1 MISSPPRIA
10 IPEPSSIDKEY
21 SEGSWPDYARAVEAA
36 GGTAVR
42 VPLTESQATVA
53 QLAGSCAGIL
63 LPGNGADVNPEKYG
77 QKAIPEC
84 GATDPLRE
92 SVDDLLLQ
100 DAFNLNKAIFG
111 ICYGLQ
117 TLNVWRNGTL
127 VQDLPTSKPTGSVE
141 HAAGPKVLEAHL
153 INIARPSYLANI
165 VDLTSVLDLS
175 TTGQRVEKTGEQLQL
190 LVNSSHH
197 QAVAQPGDQ
206 LEVVALSA
214 EDGVIEALER
224 VTADQFVIG
233 VQWHPER
240 TYETSAAS
248 RELFRAFV
256 EAASAWK
263 PRPIHASVSQ

>member
-1 MISSPPRIA
+1 MHSSRPRIA
-10 IPEPSSIDKEY
+10 IPEPSSIDEEY
-21 SEGSWPDYARAVEAA
+21 SKSSWPDYARAVEAA
-36 GGTAVR
+36 GGTAVL
-42 VPLTESQATVA
+42 VPLSEPQRTVA
-53 QLAGSCAGIL
+53 EIAGSCAAIL

-77 QKAIPEC
+77 EEAIPQC

-100 DAFNLNKAIFG
+100 DAFNLNKPIFG

-127 VQDLPTSKPTGSVE
+127 VQDLPTFKPAGPVE

-153 INIARPSYLANI
+153 INVAKPSYLASI
-165 VDLTSVLDLS
+165 VGRANPPDLS
-175 TTGQRVEKTGEQLQL
+175 TAGQQGEPLQL
-190 LVNSSHH
+190 AVNSSHH

-206 LEVVALSA
+206 LEVVAVSA
-214 EDGVIEALER
+214 RDGVIEALER
-224 VTADQFVIG
+224 VTADQFVVG

-240 TYETSAAS
+240 TCETSAAS

-263 PRPIHASVSQ
+263 PRPIHTSVSR